1 MRCVALKTDTRGHEV
16 TGIGRRDI
24 IKAGV
29 ALGAGD
35 ANLKQNFDKGSLEA
49 IGGSPE
55 QLGKLARSDSEK
67 YQRLVKEL
75 NISAG

>member
-1 MRCVALKTDTRGHEV
+1 VRGIRRRRGSALC
-16 TGIGRRDI
+16 
-24 IKAGV
+24 
-29 ALGAGD
+29 
-35 ANLKQNFDKGSLEA
+35 EA

>member
-1 MRCVALKTDTRGHEV
+1 MLASEINPWGPNV
-16 TGIGRRDI
+16 TGLARRDI
-24 IKAGV
+24 IKACV

>member
-1 MRCVALKTDTRGHEV
+1 M
-16 TGIGRRDI
+16 
-24 IKAGV
+24 

-55 QLGKLARSDSEK
+55 QIGKLARSDSEK
-67 YQRLVKEL
+67 YKRLVAEL
-75 NISAG
+75 NSSAG

>member
-1 MRCVALKTDTRGHEV
+1 M
-16 TGIGRRDI
+16 
-24 IKAGV
+24 

-55 QLGKLARSDSEK
+55 QLDKLARSDSEK

>member
-1 MRCVALKTDTRGHEV
+1 MLASEINAWGPNV
-16 TGIGRRDI
+16 TGLGRRDI